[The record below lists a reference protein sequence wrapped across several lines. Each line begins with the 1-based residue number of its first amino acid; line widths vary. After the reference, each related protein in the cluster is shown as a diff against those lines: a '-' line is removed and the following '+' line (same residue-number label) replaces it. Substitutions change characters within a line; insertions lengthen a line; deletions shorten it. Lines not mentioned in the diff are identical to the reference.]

1 LYVTHFI
8 LKKINSKKM
17 ILVLCGNIG
26 CGKST
31 ACEYLVQSLGFQEM
45 SFAEP
50 LKKLAVSLG
59 FNEKDV
65 YGTQEEK
72 AQINPYWGISGRQF
86 MQRFGTDITRKNSH
100 LLGEG
105 ISNVWI
111 KAVECKIAKA
121 KNNLVISDGRFE
133 DEIEAV
139 RKYGGI
145 VIKLTRKTPYE
156 CTHESEQN
164 FDKIKADY
172 EYNNVGSKE
181 DLYEFLKGL
190 N

>member
-1 LYVTHFI
+1 
-8 LKKINSKKM
+8 M
-17 ILVLCGNIG
+17 IIVLCGGIG
-26 CGKST
+26 SGKST
-31 ACEYLVQSLGFQEM
+31 ACDYLVQSLGFEET

-59 FNEKDV
+59 FDEKDV
-65 YGTQEEK
+65 YGTQEDK
-72 AQINPYWGISGRQF
+72 MRVNPYWGISGRQF

-111 KAVECKIAKA
+111 KAVECKMEKA
-121 KNNLVISDGRFE
+121 KVKGTNLVVSDGRFE

-145 VIKLTRKTPYE
+145 VVKLRRGNVYE
-156 CTHESEQN
+156 SNHESNHESEKN

-181 DLYEFLKGL
+181 DLYEFLSNL
-190 N
+190 RETNSFL